1 MHGESFEAFMMRKL
15 VPVAGN
21 ICEPDLGMDP
31 NTANE
36 IAKEVH
42 VIINSASNTNFDER
56 SLFKTRLLM

>member
-21 ICEPDLGMDP
+21 VCEPNLGMDP